1 MRCKMPSRYIT
12 CTTHAYMYV
21 VHVYFQKIFII
32 NIYAVLPSRIKYM
45 YVCTSGHA
53 YYWYLLNTSSII
65 TTIQKVRELHRY
77 QEQFKLIANPGSTP
91 L

>member
-1 MRCKMPSRYIT
+1 
-12 CTTHAYMYV
+12 
-21 VHVYFQKIFII
+21 
-32 NIYAVLPSRIKYM
+32 M

>member
-1 MRCKMPSRYIT
+1 
-12 CTTHAYMYV
+12 MYV

-65 TTIQKVRELHRY
+65 TTIQYDHTKYENYTGIR
-77 QEQFKLIANPGSTP
+77 NN
-91 L
+91 

>member
-45 YVCTSGHA
+45 YVCTCTSGHA
-53 YYWYLLNTSSII
+53 YYWYWYLLNTSSII
-65 TTIQKVRELHRY
+65 TTIQ
-77 QEQFKLIANPGSTP
+77 STRTTP
-91 L
+91 VSGTIDS